1 VPDAKLYRTA
11 TAAAL
16 IVGPALLL
24 MDNLIHPEELPR
36 GNEAEQLAAIA
47 DAPARWQ
54 LAHLIGFL
62 GIVAF
67 AAAIAGLAYLVR
79 QSRPRLGLAG
89 GALGIAGLLALAFA
103 LALDGY
109 TWGTIGEVYG
119 RQGVDQATLATT
131 LDELQN
137 SAWSLPYY
145 GLISLWVAGMLIL
158 ALGSAPVLGWRPA
171 TLLGVGTIL
180 VAIEGLVADN
190 AYFIASSAV
199 FFAGGTYAAVAAL
212 RAGDRAWTRSA

>member
-1 VPDAKLYRTA
+1 VPDARLYRIA
-11 TAAAL
+11 TGAAL

-24 MDNLIHPEELPR
+24 LDNLIHPEELPR
-36 GNEAEQLAAIA
+36 GNEAEQLTAIA
-47 DAPARWQ
+47 ASPTRWQ

-62 GIVAF
+62 GVVVF

-79 QSRPRLGLAG
+79 RTRPRLGLAG

-109 TWGTIGEVYG
+109 AWGTIGDLYG
-119 RQGVDQATLATT
+119 REELDGSTLATA

-137 SAWSLPYY
+137 SAWSVPYY
-145 GLISLWVAGMLIL
+145 ALIALWVAGMLLL
-158 ALGSAPVLGWRPA
+158 AAGAAPAVGAPA
-171 TLLGVGTIL
+171 AALLGVGTIL
-180 VAIEGLVADN
+180 VSIEGLIADN

-199 FFAGGTYAAVAAL
+199 FLVGGAACGVAAL
-212 RAGDRAWTRSA
+212 RAGDGPWSRSG

>member
-24 MDNLIHPEELPR
+24 IDNLIHPEELPR

-79 QSRPRLGLAG
+79 RSRPRLGLAG

-119 RQGVDQATLATT
+119 REGVDQATLATA

-145 GLISLWVAGMLIL
+145 GLIALWVAGMLIL
-158 ALGSAPVLGWRPA
+158 AVGFTPVLGWPPA
-171 TLLGVGTIL
+171 TLLGIGTIL
-180 VAIEGLVADN
+180 VAFEGLVADN

-199 FFAGGTYAAVAAL
+199 FLAGGTYAAVAAL
-212 RAGDRAWTRSA
+212 RAGDGAWTRSA